1 MFINIINHNRDMKKV
16 IFLIIYSLVLSIT
29 IVIGYLIVAPNRMGY
44 DKSLISCDDRS
55 IVKDLKDKFCV
66 SYVTENYMFSKNH
79 FLLIAFREEET
90 YGYVIYYPDIIYFE
104 KDKDIIYPKIEWLD
118 DGIKIT
124 SEAGVEMFLKK
135 ELYSKLR

>member
-1 MFINIINHNRDMKKV
+1 MKKA
-16 IFLIIYSLVLSIT
+16 IFLIIYSLVLSFA
-29 IVIGYLIVAPNRMGY
+29 IVVGYLIVAPSRMGY
-44 DKSLISCDDRS
+44 DKSLISCDDRP
-55 IVKDLKDKFCV
+55 IVKNLKDKFCV

-90 YGYVIYYPDIIYFE
+90 YGYVIYYPDLIYFE

-124 SEAGVEMFLKK
+124 SEAGVEMFFKK